1 MEKGNVTWKEDG
13 VQQKFFVRERER
25 EREKERETERKRIK

>member
-25 EREKERETERKRIK
+25 EKKREKQRENA